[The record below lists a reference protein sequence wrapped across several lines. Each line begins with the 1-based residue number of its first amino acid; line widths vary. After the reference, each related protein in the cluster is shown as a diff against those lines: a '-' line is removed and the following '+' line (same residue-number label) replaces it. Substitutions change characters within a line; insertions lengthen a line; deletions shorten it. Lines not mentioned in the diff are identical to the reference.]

1 MNPPPMS
8 CYDRIPMGWLAE
20 NREQM
25 KSEIK
30 SVRTWDK
37 KQSQWRTV
45 LHEFRITVRPKDSS
59 DMQSAQMVLVSID
72 QIEGND
78 ADSYECPRNEI
89 LGN

>member
-1 MNPPPMS
+1 
-8 CYDRIPMGWLAE
+8 MGWLAG
-20 NREQM
+20 NREQL

-30 SVRTWDK
+30 SIRTWDK

-45 LHEFRITVRPKDSS
+45 FGELRITVRPTDAPSMK
-59 DMQSAQMVLVSID
+59 SAKTVHVSID

-89 LGN
+89 LSN